1 MKALNQ
7 QLNTANRS
15 LLYVMSSYFTV
26 KNANTAVMALT
37 VIGSGAN
44 LIGILMLNLQ
54 GIIWYIAL
62 VYATTGLTY
71 TVTYQKDI
79 QRTYLGILQVLITI
93 SIIYVPSDFMSTV
106 ALYSQDNSQGFIK
119 LAGLVGYSIGVFGA
133 LLLTGTEKD
142 SIIHRQLK
150 Q

>member
-1 MKALNQ
+1 
-7 QLNTANRS
+7 
-15 LLYVMSSYFTV
+15 MSSYVTV

-37 VIGSGAN
+37 VIGSGTN

-54 GIIWYIAL
+54 GIIWYIAV

-79 QRTYLGILQVLITI
+79 QQTYLGILQTLITI

-119 LAGLVGYSIGVFGA
+119 LAGLVGYSLGVLGA

-142 SIIHRQLK
+142 SIIHKQLK